1 MYKRQKNNGLTL
13 LNLIEKNFIK
23 SAHDVSLGGIIT
35 AISKMCIKGDK
46 GIQIEKPKF
55 LINEIEYFFAEDQGR
70 YLIEINPKDFKE
82 VSMILDKNSVHY
94 DEIGKI
100 IDKDMII
107 DQKTKLTIDELKSYN
122 TNWLKSYMD

>member
-1 MYKRQKNNGLTL
+1 MFNEKNNGLTL

-35 AISKMCIKGDK
+35 AICKMCIKGNK
-46 GIQIEKPKF
+46 GIQIKKPKF
-55 LINEIEYFFAEDQGR
+55 LINEIEYFFSEDQGR
-70 YLIEINPKDFKE
+70 YLIEINPKDLKE
-82 VSMILDKNSVHY
+82 VSKILDKNSVHY

-100 IDKDMII
+100 IDKEIII